1 MEKTLN
7 VQVEEL
13 KKSIV
18 NAINNSDLHL
28 FVIDAVLKELYNE
41 VHMLYINQAKQEI
54 KEYSEHISNE
64 QQ

>member
-54 KEYSEHISNE
+54 EEYSEHISNE

>member
-7 VQVEEL
+7 VQVDEL
-13 KKSIV
+13 KKSMV
-18 NAINNSDLHL
+18 NAINNSNLHL

-41 VHMLYINQAKQEI
+41 VHTLYINQAKQEI
-54 KEYSEHISNE
+54 EEYSEHLSNE

>member
-18 NAINNSDLHL
+18 NAINNSNLHL

-54 KEYSEHISNE
+54 EEYSEHISNE